1 MELELLTGA
10 GTEVPYYLSERV
22 VSSELVVVSRE
33 VLTQRVKQSGT
44 TQYRYSPTHAPT
56 AYSRAYCLLTRLL
69 LTYAPTALLTRLLP
83 YRSRGEGER
92 RRTALRRQVDPHTQV
107 QPGAIVAP

>member
-1 MELELLTGA
+1 M
-10 GTEVPYYLSERV
+10 
-22 VSSELVVVSRE
+22 
-33 VLTQRVKQSGT
+33 KQSGT

-83 YRSRGEGER
+83 YSRAYCLTGAGAKASVA
-92 RRTALRRQVDPHTQV
+92 ALPSAVKSTLTRKYNQ
-107 QPGAIVAP
+107 AP